1 MWCDYRL
8 DNAKMTSPIFYITTT
23 FHFGISEP
31 SVLNLLNVPH
41 YVNPLWP
48 YLVGTPAG
56 YLKTRPSS
64 GENQHDRQS
73 NDWQHKTGKSRSLE
87 GQPEKAERRLE
98 PTEDQGCTAA
108 TRVQADAVRAG
119 AVSRVDREGL
129 QADERDRSCGGEELL
144 RSGGN
149 WGRTR
154 RCFKGTKTVWIVNGV
169 VESARLPL
177 MWPGLQP
184 GAIWGLSLLLGLA
197 FVRGFFSG
205 FCGFSLTTKT
215 NISKF
220 QFDQDRGTAWKTA
233 KANVAS
239 FINIL
244 IYYLFYNVTEWRKS
258 RGFGGNLLFS
268 EILLGK
274 LWKN

>member
-8 DNAKMTSPIFYITTT
+8 DNAEMTSPILYITTT
-23 FHFGISEP
+23 FHFDSSEP

-41 YVNPLWP
+41 YVNLLWP

-129 QADERDRSCGGEELL
+129 QADGRDRSCGGEELL
-144 RSGGN
+144 RAGGN

-154 RCFKGTKTVWIVNGV
+154 RCFKGTKTIWIVNCLGC
-169 VESARLPL
+169 RN
-177 MWPGLQP
+177 
-184 GAIWGLSLLLGLA
+184 GAVL
-197 FVRGFFSG
+197 RGSPP
-205 FCGFSLTTKT
+205 T
-215 NISKF
+215 
-220 QFDQDRGTAWKTA
+220 
-233 KANVAS
+233 NVARAQCHMWVFFRVLRFSSSISTSSNLNSTRVEDPHENQLQLMS
-239 FINIL
+239 FLSNFVI
-244 IYYLFYNVTEWRKS
+244 
-258 RGFGGNLLFS
+258 
-268 EILLGK
+268 
-274 LWKN
+274 